1 LRRLLLLVQ
10 RIGFGLSKARNVPTA
25 EMDIAV
31 SDTGVISAYIG
42 ALLLLPRGTAQS
54 SVGLSRLLG
63 VNAGFVSRV
72 VDRLG
77 RRGLVRRARDSL
89 DRRVVNLTLT
99 ETGLNVAAQ
108 IVEIVPAV
116 LNRRLSDFTS
126 GIRDLMPS
134 PREVAG

>member
-1 LRRLLLLVQ
+1 
-10 RIGFGLSKARNVPTA
+10 
-25 EMDIAV
+25 
-31 SDTGVISAYIG
+31 
-42 ALLLLPRGTAQS
+42 
-54 SVGLSRLLG
+54 
-63 VNAGFVSRV
+63 
-72 VDRLG
+72 
-77 RRGLVRRARDSL
+77 VRRARDSL